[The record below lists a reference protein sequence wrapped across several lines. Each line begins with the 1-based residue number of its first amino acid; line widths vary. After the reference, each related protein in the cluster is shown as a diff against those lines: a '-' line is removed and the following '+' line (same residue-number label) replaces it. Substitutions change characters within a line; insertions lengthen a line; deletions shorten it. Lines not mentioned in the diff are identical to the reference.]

1 MKLEK
6 ISIKNV
12 GPIREKEVDVKDG
25 ITAFVGQLGTGKTM
39 ALEMPFVTTF
49 LEFATRSKKIQDYV
63 RGGALISTTW
73 DKDNQKLNF
82 TLKVDKESVQ
92 GEVSI
97 DGNTKSFATQSQ
109 YLSAVEPYFPPKNLW
124 LSTVLCAQTKVGSFV
139 ELTKTPRKE
148 IFYQILNL
156 AQYENIADKANE
168 KSKTLASEATMLEG
182 KLSVIKDTI
191 KNYES
196 ALSESKFDNLKQL
209 VESQQKLLEMLSAEV
224 ANYPTYHALKDQIA
238 SISKELES
246 IKLDSFPPEIKDFNS
261 TKATERLAV
270 ISDNIS
276 TLQKQLNDYQ
286 TIVNELAEIEKQAN
300 EAKKYISET
309 VSDEE
314 IKVLKE
320 EYIKL
325 TNTLPQ
331 ISADIKTIKAK
342 ISELQSRK
350 LYKPPCGDLF
360 ANCELK
366 QDLINTVKQLEEFQQ
381 KLKQLPID
389 DELKQMQ
396 TRRMELEKKITNY
409 DKNAKLIWKINSLRE
424 QYKSKKNVL
433 NNLVISTEE
442 LKKIAEN
449 RLSKL
454 INEKELLSKNINL
467 SIQYNESVTKH
478 KTLQKQ
484 LEELTSKLKA
494 IKYDE
499 AKEKQYSEL
508 SQSLPQLENQLATL
522 IEKNRQLQ
530 ELKSQQESLEKNLK
544 DLKQDLSEYIIISD
558 MCGPNG
564 IPSIKIDAVIPEV
577 ESIANNLLQE
587 SNWEYQIRLE
597 TQKESVQKNK
607 YKILETLEIVV
618 LDETD
623 GLTKLVSD
631 LSVGQRSVIS
641 EAINLALAIIAKQ
654 KGVIDIET
662 LFRDETTSNLNREA
676 ATNYVKLLRNAMNM
690 GGFKNLIY
698 ITHQDFLLSQM
709 DHVVN
714 FER

>member
-12 GPIREKEVDVKDG
+12 GPIREKEIEVKDG

-49 LEFATRSKKIQDYV
+49 LEFATRSKKIQDYI
-63 RGGALISTTW
+63 RGNGLISTTW
-73 DKDNQKLNF
+73 DKDNQKINF
-82 TLKVDKESVQ
+82 TLKIDKESIQ
-92 GEVSI
+92 SEISI
-97 DGNTKSFATQSQ
+97 NGNTKSFATQSQ

-168 KSKTLASEATMLEG
+168 KSKTLTSESTMLEG

-209 VESQQKLLEMLSAEV
+209 VESQQKLLEMLAAEV
-224 ANYPTYHALKDQIA
+224 ANYPMYHALKDQII

-261 TKATERLAV
+261 TKATERLAI
-270 ISDNIS
+270 ISDNVS

-314 IKVLKE
+314 IKALKE

-360 ANCELK
+360 SNCELK
-366 QDLINTVKQLEEFQQ
+366 RELVNTVKQLEEYQQ
-381 KLKQLPID
+381 KLKQLPTD
-389 DELKQMQ
+389 DGLKQMYTQ
-396 TRRMELEKKITNY
+396 RMELEKKITNY
-409 DKNAKLIWKINSLRE
+409 DKNAKLIWKINSFRE

-449 RLSKL
+449 RLNKL
-454 INEKELLSKNINL
+454 INEEKELSKNINL

-484 LEELTSKLKA
+484 LEELTSKLKS

-499 AKEKQYSEL
+499 AKEKQYNEL

-522 IEKNRQLQ
+522 TEKNRQLQ
-530 ELKSQQESLEKNLK
+530 ELKSQQASLEQSLK
-544 DLKQDLSEYIIISD
+544 TLKQDLSEYIIISD

-587 SNWEYQIRLE
+587 SNWGYQIRLE

-709 DHVVN
+709 DHVIN

>member
-12 GPIREKEVDVKDG
+12 GPIREKEIEVKDG

-49 LEFATRSKKIQDYV
+49 LEFATRSKKIQDYI
-63 RGGALISTTW
+63 RGNGLISTTW

-92 GEVSI
+92 GEILI

-109 YLSAVEPYFPPKNLW
+109 YLSSVEPYFPPKNLW

-168 KSKTLASEATMLEG
+168 KSKTLTSESTMLEG

-196 ALSESKFDNLKQL
+196 ALSENKFADLKQL
-209 VESQQKLLEMLSAEV
+209 VETQQKLLEMLSAEV
-224 ANYPTYHALKDQIA
+224 VNYPTYHALKDQI
-238 SISKELES
+238 SYISKELES

-261 TKATERLAV
+261 TKATERLAI

-314 IKVLKE
+314 IKALKE

-331 ISADIKTIKAK
+331 ISADIKAIKAK

-366 QDLINTVKQLEEFQQ
+366 QDLINTVKQLEEYQQ
-381 KLKQLPID
+381 KLKQFPTD
-389 DELKQMQ
+389 DELKQMY
-396 TRRMELEKKITNY
+396 THRMELEKKITNY
-409 DKNAKLIWKINSLRE
+409 DKNSKLIWKINSLRE
-424 QYKSKKNVL
+424 QYKSKKNIL

-449 RLSKL
+449 RLNKL

-499 AKEKQYSEL
+499 AKEKQYNEL
-508 SQSLPQLENQLATL
+508 SQSLPQLKNQLATL
-522 IEKNRQLQ
+522 TEKNRQLQ

-587 SNWEYQIRLE
+587 SNWGYQIRLE

>member
-1 MKLEK
+1 
-6 ISIKNV
+6 
-12 GPIREKEVDVKDG
+12 
-25 ITAFVGQLGTGKTM
+25 
-39 ALEMPFVTTF
+39 
-49 LEFATRSKKIQDYV
+49 
-63 RGGALISTTW
+63 
-73 DKDNQKLNF
+73 
-82 TLKVDKESVQ
+82 
-92 GEVSI
+92 
-97 DGNTKSFATQSQ
+97 
-109 YLSAVEPYFPPKNLW
+109 
-124 LSTVLCAQTKVGSFV
+124 
-139 ELTKTPRKE
+139 
-148 IFYQILNL
+148 
-156 AQYENIADKANE
+156 
-168 KSKTLASEATMLEG
+168 
-182 KLSVIKDTI
+182 
-191 KNYES
+191 
-196 ALSESKFDNLKQL
+196 
-209 VESQQKLLEMLSAEV
+209 
-224 ANYPTYHALKDQIA
+224 
-238 SISKELES
+238 
-246 IKLDSFPPEIKDFNS
+246 
-261 TKATERLAV
+261 
-270 ISDNIS
+270 
-276 TLQKQLNDYQ
+276 
-286 TIVNELAEIEKQAN
+286 
-300 EAKKYISET
+300 
-309 VSDEE
+309 
-314 IKVLKE
+314 
-320 EYIKL
+320 
-325 TNTLPQ
+325 
-331 ISADIKTIKAK
+331 
-342 ISELQSRK
+342 
-350 LYKPPCGDLF
+350 
-360 ANCELK
+360 
-366 QDLINTVKQLEEFQQ
+366 
-381 KLKQLPID
+381 
-389 DELKQMQ
+389 
-396 TRRMELEKKITNY
+396 
-409 DKNAKLIWKINSLRE
+409 
-424 QYKSKKNVL
+424 L

-449 RLSKL
+449 RLNKL

-499 AKEKQYSEL
+499 AKEKQYNEL
-508 SQSLPQLENQLATL
+508 SSSLPQLKNQLATL

-587 SNWEYQIRLE
+587 SNWGYQIRLE

-623 GLTKLVSD
+623 RLTKLVSD
-631 LSVGQRSVIS
+631 LSIGQRSVIS

-654 KGVIDIET
+654 KGIIDIET

>member
-92 GEVSI
+92 GEISI
-97 DGNTKSFATQSQ
+97 NGDTKSFATQSQ
-109 YLSAVEPYFPPKNLW
+109 YLSSVEPYFPPKNLW

-168 KSKTLASEATMLEG
+168 KSKTLTSESTMLEG

-196 ALSESKFDNLKQL
+196 ALSENKFADLKQL
-209 VESQQKLLEMLSAEV
+209 VETQQKLLEMLSAEV
-224 ANYPTYHALKDQIA
+224 VNYPTYHALKDQI
-238 SISKELES
+238 SYISKELES

-261 TKATERLAV
+261 TKATERLAI

-314 IKVLKE
+314 IKALKE

-331 ISADIKTIKAK
+331 ISADIKAIKAK

-366 QDLINTVKQLEEFQQ
+366 QDLINTVKQLEEYQQ
-381 KLKQLPID
+381 KLKQFPTD
-389 DELKQMQ
+389 DELKQMY
-396 TRRMELEKKITNY
+396 THRMELEKKITNY
-409 DKNAKLIWKINSLRE
+409 DKNSKLIWKINSLRE
-424 QYKSKKNVL
+424 QYKSKKNIL

-449 RLSKL
+449 RLNKL

-499 AKEKQYSEL
+499 AKEKQYNEL
-508 SQSLPQLENQLATL
+508 SQSLPQLKNQLATL
-522 IEKNRQLQ
+522 TEKNRQLQ

-587 SNWEYQIRLE
+587 SNWGYQIRLE